1 MRACGPEPEGEG
13 RVVVTERKVGAGVGR
28 WARRLAQ
35 LLALGL
41 LLLLAAS
48 LYVSLAYA
56 GRIAPGRRAPEAP
69 VALVFGAGLAAV
81 REPSPVLAERLDK
94 AVQLY
99 REGKVQRLL
108 VSGDNSDRRHDETRA
123 MVAYVRARGVPAE
136 HVEADFAGL
145 STYDSCV
152 RARRVFDVRRALLVT
167 QAFHLPR
174 ALFIANSIGM
184 DAYGVAADEGRT
196 RTRRYA
202 LRELL
207 SRPLALVMVL
217 VKAEPAFPTGRTPP
231 PERR

>member
-1 MRACGPEPEGEG
+1 VAVKGRGKRGGWLRRA
-13 RVVVTERKVGAGVGR
+13 A
-28 WARRLAQ
+28 WALS
-35 LLALGL
+35 LVLGL
-41 LLLLAAS
+41 SLGCS
-48 LYVSLAYA
+48 LYVSLRYRGHILPSAH
-56 GRIAPGRRAPEAP
+56 APEAP

-99 REGKVQRLL
+99 RAGKVRRLL

-123 MVAYVRARGVPAE
+123 MVAYVRARGVPEAD
-136 HVEADFAGL
+136 VDADFAGL

-152 RARRVFDVRRALLVT
+152 RAHRVFEVQRALLVT

-184 DAYGVAADEGRT
+184 DAHGVAADEGRT

-207 SRPLALVMVL
+207 SRPLALAMVL
-217 VKAEPAFPTGRTPP
+217 VDAEPAFPTGRTPP

>member
-1 MRACGPEPEGEG
+1 
-13 RVVVTERKVGAGVGR
+13 VVVTGRKRRSAGAGLGR
-28 WARRLAQ
+28 WARRLTR
-35 LLALGL
+35 LLALVL

-48 LYVSLAYA
+48 LYVSLAYR
-56 GRIAPGRRAPEAP
+56 GRIVAAQAAPEAP

-94 AVQLY
+94 AVELY
-99 REGKVQRLL
+99 RAGRVKRLL

-123 MVAYVRARGVPAE
+123 MVAYVRARGVPEAD
-136 HVEADFAGL
+136 VDADFAGL

-152 RARRVFDVRRALLVT
+152 RAHRVFEVQRALLVT

-184 DAYGVAADEGRT
+184 DAHGVAADEGRT

-207 SRPLALVMVL
+207 SRPLALAMVL
-217 VKAEPAFPTGRTPP
+217 VDAEPAFPTGRTPP